1 MDKKIREDLID
12 VAMGR
17 ADADLV
23 IRNVNVIDVYSQS
36 IFNTDVYIKDGMI
49 ASFKSGGKALKEI
62 DAEGMYMAPGLI
74 DAHCHIESSHLSP
87 PEYSNAVVPMG
98 TTTVIAD
105 PHEICNV
112 TGLDGFEYML
122 RASENIPLSV
132 FLMFPSCVPATPFEH
147 SGATLLAED
156 AEKYIRDERVLGLGE
171 MMNYPGVVNKD
182 KEVMAKLALKEKWN
196 KHIDGHAPSVSGSG
210 LDGYISSGINTDH
223 ECETPEELREKVSKG
238 MYVML
243 REGTACKN
251 VLPLLPGVDEKN
263 ARRILFCTDDRQPGS
278 IRDEG
283 ALNYGVTLAIRN
295 GLDPILAIT
304 MATLNASECYH
315 LEDRGAISPG
325 KRADFLLLKDIKNG
339 IYPEKVFIKGE
350 LVAEGQKISTR
361 AKGYDSGK
369 VTGRMNVK
377 DFSRQKLS
385 YKVPSDHVRIIGI
398 TPGGVVTSKKEGYI
412 KREKDGEWVHDK
424 EKDVLKLA
432 VIERHHGTGNASTAL
447 IEGYGMKHGAV
458 ATTIAHDSHNIIV
471 IGDNDDDMM
480 FAVEKLIDIGGGITM
495 FKDGKELMTHT
506 LEIAGLMTNDTADE
520 VAKTLEKM
528 HEIAYSEL
536 GVSRAIDPFM
546 TLSFMALPVIPSYKL
561 TDVGLFDVDTFSFVE
576 NAL

>member
-182 KEVMAKLALKEKWN
+182 KEVMVKLALKEKWN

-385 YKVPSDHVRIIGI
+385 YKVPSDHVRLIGI

>member
-1 MDKKIREDLID
+1 MDKKMREDLID

-23 IRNVNVIDVYSQS
+23 IRNANVIDVYSQS

-412 KREKDGEWVHDK
+412 KREKDGEWVHDI

-480 FAVEKLIDIGGGITM
+480 LAVKKLIGIGGGITM

>member
-122 RASENIPLSV
+122 RASENIPLFV

>member
-182 KEVMAKLALKEKWN
+182 KEVMVKLALKEKWN

-251 VLPLLPGVDEKN
+251 VLPLLPGVNEKN

-385 YKVPSDHVRIIGI
+385 YKVPSDHVRLIGI